1 MALTRVKFDEW
12 YPDQPQLLGALKD
25 AKNVIPTST
34 GYSSFNDVQ
43 PFTNSASTSLLTVVT
58 AKFGVNTE
66 LFGASATKLYKFA
79 TSDLDLDDVS
89 KLSGGSPS
97 NYTSTDRWSF
107 TQFGTKLLGAN
118 KQDKVQAW
126 TIGSSSNFADLDASA
141 PNAHYITVVRDFV
154 VCARDNSNPSKVFW
168 SDINDET
175 DWTPATTSQS
185 DTQVIPDGGNIL
197 GITGGEFGLILLEK
211 SIHRM
216 SYIGSPFY
224 FQFDNISRGIGCF
237 AEGSIAQY
245 GQVTFFLSDDG
256 FYMCNGQQVT
266 PIGTQKVDRYFFNDL
281 NIGFLDKMSC
291 AVDPVNKLVVWKYK
305 NTSLEDAMLIY
316 NWQIQRWSRAIVDV
330 DFIAGS
336 AVPSVTLEGL
346 DTYSSSIDSLGI
358 SLDSRFW
365 VGGNFILSGVKDN
378 KIVNFSGDRLTG
390 EIVTGDID
398 AQGNSII
405 NLARPVVENGS
416 ANVAIAS
423 RISPDDDVSF
433 SSLTTPN
440 TENRVPLRGVGR
452 LHRLKIQPT
461 GNNWDNAVAVD
472 VELKR
477 LGSR

>member
-1 MALTRVKFDEW
+1 
-12 YPDQPQLLGALKD
+12 
-25 AKNVIPTST
+25 
-34 GYSSFNDVQ
+34 
-43 PFTNSASTSLLTVVT
+43 
-58 AKFGVNTE
+58 
-66 LFGASATKLYKFA
+66 
-79 TSDLDLDDVS
+79 
-89 KLSGGSPS
+89 
-97 NYTSTDRWSF
+97 
-107 TQFGTKLLGAN
+107 
-118 KQDKVQAW
+118 
-126 TIGSSSNFADLDASA
+126 
-141 PNAHYITVVRDFV
+141 
-154 VCARDNSNPSKVFW
+154 
-168 SDINDET
+168 
-175 DWTPATTSQS
+175 
-185 DTQVIPDGGNIL
+185 
-197 GITGGEFGLILLEK
+197 
-211 SIHRM
+211 
-216 SYIGSPFY
+216 
-224 FQFDNISRGIGCF
+224 
-237 AEGSIAQY
+237 
-245 GQVTFFLSDDG
+245 
-256 FYMCNGQQVT
+256 
-266 PIGTQKVDRYFFNDL
+266 
-281 NIGFLDKMSC
+281 
-291 AVDPVNKLVVWKYK
+291 
-305 NTSLEDAMLIY
+305 MLIY

-346 DTYSSSIDSLGI
+346 DTYSSSIDTLGI

-423 RISPDDDVSF
+423 RISPDDDVTF
-433 SSLTTPN
+433 STLTTPN